1 MQLKMLTEAEL
12 TKLPTKRLLGCLN
25 AARAVEHA
33 EQRRL
38 RDMLPVC
45 CEWCNELLVDAA
57 EYQEKVMKPTAHLT
71 AYTNRIKD
79 ILKTRP
85 HVQ

>member
-1 MQLKMLTEAEL
+1 MQLKMLTDEQLSKL
-12 TKLPTKRLLGCLN
+12 TTKRLLGCLN
-25 AARAVEHA
+25 SARAVEHA

-38 RDMLPVC
+38 RSYLPVC
-45 CEWCNELLVDAA
+45 CEWCNELMVSAV

-71 AYTNRIKD
+71 AYVNRIKS

-85 HVQ
+85 HVP

>member
-1 MQLKMLTEAEL
+1 MQLKMLTNEQL

-25 AARAVEHA
+25 SARAVEHA

-38 RDMLPVC
+38 RAMLPVC
-45 CEWCNELLVDAA
+45 CEVCNELLCGPV

-71 AYTNRIKD
+71 AYVNRIKD

-85 HVQ
+85 HII